1 MQRDYQKEKEFYSK
15 PFKFSYSSLNKLL
28 FSPSLFYKDY
38 ILRDREEKLDKHL
51 VEGKLIHC
59 LLFEP
64 ENLEEKFSVMP
75 GKTPTDNV
83 KKLLYYLKD
92 KIKGSLLNV
101 DSNDYILD
109 ALKIANLYQSF
120 KEDEKRLAKIQ
131 TEDNEAYWQFINNT
145 KADVVDEDTLQ
156 RCKDRVDLIKS
167 NKEVMSLFTVEE
179 TDFELDSVTTHAE
192 AYLECSLES
201 HDFGLKGYVDYY
213 SVNEENKE
221 VTICDLKTT
230 GKTITDFA
238 ETVDFYNYW
247 LQAAMYCKLVYEN
260 LSDDRDDYKISF
272 KFVVI
277 DKYDQVYVFDVSDQ
291 TLGNWMENLI
301 STLNIASIHY
311 TNKDYSLPYQFLQ
324 DKVVL

>member
-1 MQRDYQKEKEFYSK
+1 MQRNNQKEKEFYSK

-38 ILRDREEKLDKHL
+38 ILKDREERLDKHL

-75 GKTPTDNV
+75 GKTPTDSI
-83 KKLLYYLKD
+83 KKVLYYLKD
-92 KIKGSLLNV
+92 KIRGDLLNV
-101 DSNDYILD
+101 NSNVYILD

-131 TEDNEAYWQFINNT
+131 TEDNEAYWQFIKNT
-145 KADVVDEDTLQ
+145 KADVVDMDTLQ
-156 RCKDRVDLIKS
+156 RCKDRVELIKS
-167 NKEVMSLFTVEE
+167 NKDVMSLFTKEE
-179 TDFELDSVTTHAE
+179 TDFELDSITTHAE
-192 AYLECSLES
+192 AFLECNL
-201 HDFGLKGYVDYY
+201 DNRPFGLKGFVDYY
-213 SVNEENKE
+213 SIDEEAKQ

-230 GKTITDFA
+230 GKTIADFA

-260 LSDDRDDYKISF
+260 LPEERDDYKISF

-277 DKYDQVYVFDVSDQ
+277 DKYDQVYVFDVADQ
-291 TLGNWMENLI
+291 TLDVWMENLI
-301 STLNIASIHY
+301 STINIASYHFS
-311 TNKDYSLPYQFLQ
+311 NKNYSLPYQFLQ
-324 DKVVL
+324 GKVVL

>member
-1 MQRDYQKEKEFYSK
+1 MQKDIQKEKEFYSK

-75 GKTPTDNV
+75 GKTPTDSI
-83 KKLLYYLKD
+83 KKVLYYLKD
-92 KIKGSLLNV
+92 KIKGDLLNV

-131 TEDNEAYWQFINNT
+131 TEDNEAYWQFIKNT

-192 AYLECSLES
+192 AYLECPLES
-201 HDFGLKGYVDYY
+201 YDFGLKGYVDYY
-213 SVNEENKE
+213 SVNEEDKQ

-238 ETVDFYNYW
+238 ETVNFYNYW

-301 STLNIASIHY
+301 STLNIASLHY

>member
-38 ILRDREEKLDKHL
+38 ILKDREEKLDKHL

-92 KIKGSLLNV
+92 KVRGSLLDE
-101 DSNDYILD
+101 DSNDHILD

-131 TEDNEAYWQFINNT
+131 TEDNEAYWQFIKNT

-156 RCKDRVDLIKS
+156 RCKDRVELIKS
-167 NKEVMSLFTVEE
+167 NKDVMSLFTKEE

-192 AYLECSLES
+192 AFLECNL
-201 HDFGLKGYVDYY
+201 DNRPFGLKGFVDYY
-213 SVNEENKE
+213 SVDEETKQ

-230 GKTITDFA
+230 GKTIADFA

-260 LSDDRDDYKISF
+260 LPEERDDYKISF

-277 DKYDQVYVFDVSDQ
+277 DKYDQVYVFDVADQ
-291 TLGNWMENLI
+291 TLDVWMENLI
-301 STLNIASIHY
+301 STINIASYHFS
-311 TNKDYSLPYQFLQ
+311 NKNYSLPYQFLQ
-324 DKVVL
+324 GKVIL

>member
-38 ILRDREEKLDKHL
+38 ILKDREERLDKHL

-75 GKTPTDNV
+75 GKTPTDSI
-83 KKLLYYLKD
+83 KKVLYYLKD
-92 KIKGSLLNV
+92 KIKGDLLNV
-101 DSNDYILD
+101 DSNVYILD

-131 TEDNEAYWQFINNT
+131 TEDNEAYWQFIKNT
-145 KADVVDEDTLQ
+145 KADVVDMDTLQ
-156 RCKDRVDLIKS
+156 RCKDRVELIKS
-167 NKEVMSLFTVEE
+167 NKDVMSLFTKEE
-179 TDFELDSVTTHAE
+179 TDFELDSITTHAE
-192 AYLECSLES
+192 AFLECNLDNRS
-201 HDFGLKGYVDYY
+201 FGLKGFVDYY
-213 SVNEENKE
+213 SVDAENKQ

-230 GKTITDFA
+230 GKTIADFA

-260 LSDDRDDYKISF
+260 LPEERDDYKISF

-277 DKYDQVYVFDVSDQ
+277 DKYDQVYVFDVADQ
-291 TLGNWMENLI
+291 TLDVWMENLI
-301 STLNIASIHY
+301 STINIASYHFS
-311 TNKDYSLPYQFLQ
+311 NKNYSLPYQFLQ
-324 DKVVL
+324 GKVVL